1 MNITQP
7 FKLPF
12 LEFLGWQI
20 ADVYRLTQLEMLA
33 NYERG
38 WQYRHI
44 TNLPASELTFI
55 KQLAVDRK
63 SWLLGELMDFEI
75 DHHQLIYLVLE
86 NLNCE
91 VLSEC
96 RAYFGG
102 GTLISL
108 DLGEYRTSNDIEFIC
123 SLRSDYR
130 KLRNAISDSPGERL
144 RQRNP
149 HILLKDNSDLEIA
162 RFTADRYGIR
172 MAIIVDDIP
181 IKTEIIAE
189 SRFELDSPRQ
199 PSWSPVECLSIT
211 DCFTSKLLANADR
224 YADPSVHSR
233 DLIDLAFLRNSQPIP
248 PLAIDKAEAA
258 YRVMLPLIAALTKFQ
273 ADADLRFHCYENLAI
288 SEAFRSQLID
298 GIDLLAIDLGL
309 AKTSRTITESGNE
322 IFPFM

>member
-1 MNITQP
+1 M
-7 FKLPF
+7 
-12 LEFLGWQI
+12 E
-20 ADVYRLTQLEMLA
+20 
-33 NYERG
+33 
-38 WQYRHI
+38 
-44 TNLPASELTFI
+44 
-55 KQLAVDRK
+55 
-63 SWLLGELMDFEI
+63 FEI
-75 DHHQLIYLVLE
+75 GHHQLIYRVLE
-86 NLNCE
+86 SLNCE
-91 VLSEC
+91 FLSEC

-108 DLGEYRTSNDIEFIC
+108 DLGEYRISNDIDFIC
-123 SLRSDYR
+123 SLGADYR
-130 KLRNAISDSPGERL
+130 KLRNTISDSPGERL

-149 HILLKDNSDLEIA
+149 RILLKDNSDLEIA

-172 MAIIVDDIP
+172 MAIVVDGIP

-233 DLIDLAFLRNSQPIP
+233 DLIDLAFLRNSQSIP
-248 PLAIDKAEAA
+248 PVAIEKAEAA
-258 YRVMLPLIAALTKFQ
+258 YRVMSPLNAALTKFQ

-288 SEAFRSQLID
+288 SEVFRSLLID

-309 AKTSRTITESGNE
+309 AKTSRTITESGDD

>member
-7 FKLPF
+7 SKLPF

-33 NYERG
+33 SYERG
-38 WQYRHI
+38 WRYRHI
-44 TNLPASELTFI
+44 TDLPVSELVFI

-63 SWLLGELMDFEI
+63 SWLLSEFMDF
-75 DHHQLIYLVLE
+75 DVGHHQLIYRVLE
-86 NLNCE
+86 NLNDKL
-91 VLSEC
+91 LSEC
-96 RAYFGG
+96 RVYFGG

-108 DLGEYRTSNDIEFIC
+108 DLGEYRTSNDIDFIC
-123 SLRSDYR
+123 SLGSDYR
-130 KLRNAISDSPGERL
+130 KLRNTVSDRTPR
-144 RQRNP
+144 
-149 HILLKDNSDLEIA
+149 ILLKNNSELEIA
-162 RFTADRYGIR
+162 RFTADQYGIR
-172 MAIIVDDIP
+172 MAIVVDEIP

-189 SRFELDSPRQ
+189 ARFELDLPRQ

-248 PLAIDKAEAA
+248 SLAIEKAEAA
-258 YRVMLPLIAALTKFQ
+258 YRVMSPLNTALIKFQ
-273 ADADLRFHCYENLAI
+273 SDADLRFHCYENLRI
-288 SEAFRSQLID
+288 SEAFRSKLID

-309 AKTSRTITESGNE
+309 AKTSRTISESGDDV
-322 IFPFM
+322 FPFM

>member
-1 MNITQP
+1 MNINQP
-7 FKLPF
+7 PKLPF

-33 NYERG
+33 SYERG

-44 TNLPASELTFI
+44 TDLPASELTFI

-75 DHHQLIYLVLE
+75 GHHQLIYRVLE
-86 NLNCE
+86 SLNCE
-91 VLSEC
+91 FLSEC

-102 GTLISL
+102 RTLISL
-108 DLGEYRTSNDIEFIC
+108 DLGEYRTSNDVDFIC
-123 SLRSDYR
+123 AFGSDYR
-130 KLRNAISDSPGERL
+130 KLRNAIID
-144 RQRNP
+144 RNP
-149 HILLKDNSDLEIA
+149 RILLKNNFDLEIA

-172 MAIIVDDIP
+172 MAIVIDGIP

-248 PLAIDKAEAA
+248 PLAIEKAEAA
-258 YRVMLPLIAALTKFQ
+258 YRVMLPLNTALTKFQ
-273 ADADLRFHCYENLAI
+273 SDADLRFHCYENLAI

-298 GIDLLAIDLGL
+298 GIDLLASDLGL
-309 AKTSRTITESGNE
+309 DKTSRIISESGDDK
-322 IFPFM
+322 

>member
-7 FKLPF
+7 SKLPF

-38 WQYRHI
+38 WRYRHI
-44 TNLPASELTFI
+44 TDLPVSELAFI

-63 SWLLGELMDFEI
+63 SWLVGEFMEFEVG
-75 DHHQLIYLVLE
+75 HHQLIYRVLE

-91 VLSEC
+91 FLSEC

-108 DLGEYRTSNDIEFIC
+108 DLGEYRISNDVDFIC
-123 SLRSDYR
+123 SFGADYR
-130 KLRNAISDSPGERL
+130 KLRNMISDLTPR
-144 RQRNP
+144 
-149 HILLKDNSDLEIA
+149 ILLKDNSELEIV
-162 RFTADRYGIR
+162 RFTADQYGIR
-172 MAIIVDDIP
+172 MAIVVDGIP
-181 IKTEIIAE
+181 IKNEIIAE
-189 SRFELDSPRQ
+189 ARFELDSPRQ

-248 PLAIDKAEAA
+248 AFSIEKAEAA
-258 YRVMLPLIAALTKFQ
+258 YRVMSPLKAALTKFQ
-273 ADADLRFHCYENLAI
+273 SDTDLRFHCYENLTIA
-288 SEAFRSQLID
+288 EAFQSQLID
-298 GIDLLAIDLGL
+298 GIDLLAIDLV
-309 AKTSRTITESGNE
+309 
-322 IFPFM
+322 